1 MAMLNNQ
8 MVIMPYNGP
17 CICRMVHVFEYD
29 FLLWTVD
36 ILEFFGMAHVAKLL
50 IKLDASG
57 LKPFFCS
64 WDSNLH
70 QSG

>member
-1 MAMLNNQ
+1 
-8 MVIMPYNGP
+8 MPYNGP
-17 CICRMVHVFEYD
+17 CICIMVHVFEYD

-57 LKPFFCS
+57 L
-64 WDSNLH
+64 NLH